1 MGLWRQCADVFVGP
15 DIDHA
20 IATLQRVQMVLDYR
34 LEYLDGCRRQKIER
48 TDEFAPLLV
57 AVDEIAYFSAT
68 TGDKKTQ
75 EQFSILLR
83 DIVARG
89 RAVGVIVAAATQ
101 RPSFDIIPTSLR
113 DLFAWRFAG
122 RCTTDAS
129 SDVVLG
135 HGWAARGFSANVID
149 PTNQGEGF
157 LIGEQG
163 IPQRVKGSYM
173 STADIIR
180 VSDYGA
186 SLSRPGRPLP
196 AELKAVA

>member
-15 DIDHA
+15 HIDHA
-20 IATLQRVQMVLDYR
+20 IATLQRAQMVLDNR

-135 HGWAARGFSANVID
+135 HGSAARGFSANVID

-180 VSDYGA
+180 VADYGA
-186 SLSRPGRPLP
+186 SLPRPGRRLP
-196 AELKAVA
+196 AELHAVA